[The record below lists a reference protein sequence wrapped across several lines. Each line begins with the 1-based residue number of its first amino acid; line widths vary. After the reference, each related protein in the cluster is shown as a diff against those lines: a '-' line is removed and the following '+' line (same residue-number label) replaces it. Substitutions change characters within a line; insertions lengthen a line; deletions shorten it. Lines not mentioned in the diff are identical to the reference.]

1 MKKSSQNR
9 RFVRTL
15 DAKWWKSAAPHCHE
29 PTGSSRDPLRAIL
42 APSTPVVDLGWL
54 SAAKCRQVAFGA
66 IKDQPYKAKERKTAD
81 TCKRILSG
89 TNKQNGKMRKISN
102 IYIYIRIYT
111 MSHSQTVFV
120 DDDGI
125 ILHGKVLGAHRLSV
139 QSWRH
144 ASQLMGIIK
153 LASNPSLTATT
164 SSANIW
170 DSEHFKNKRFYEI
183 LIMSFFPCCQG
194 GSDIERCCGM
204 DETVYCKLPSLV
216 PTQPLGHTMFAF
228 KIVT

>member
-1 MKKSSQNR
+1 MPPGGLWRNQRPTVQSQGKEDSRHLQKN
-9 RFVRTL
+9 FV
-15 DAKWWKSAAPHCHE
+15 
-29 PTGSSRDPLRAIL
+29 G
-42 APSTPVVDLGWL
+42 
-54 SAAKCRQVAFGA
+54 
-66 IKDQPYKAKERKTAD
+66 
-81 TCKRILSG
+81 
-89 TNKQNGKMRKISN
+89 NKQTKRENEEDIKY

-164 SSANIW
+164 SSANI
-170 DSEHFKNKRFYEI
+170 
-183 LIMSFFPCCQG
+183 
-194 GSDIERCCGM
+194 
-204 DETVYCKLPSLV
+204 
-216 PTQPLGHTMFAF
+216 
-228 KIVT
+228 